1 MVQMDAAASDHITRS
16 AVVINGCP
24 GPWFTCKKGLR
35 QRDAP
40 SPYLF
45 LLVADVLQRRY
56 IQFNGG
62 VRHPLTDTLI
72 VVRAEIPDVRNLKK
86 ILDNFASATGLHINF
101 SKSTAVPI
109 HVSPRTLP
117 RVIRLLQCQEA
128 SFPQVYLGLP
138 LSNLQAFA
146 PLIAKVDKR
155 LVGWQSALLSKAG
168 RVILI
173 NSVLDSLAT
182 HFMSAIA
189 LPQGVFDQLE
199 SKRRAFLWYGK
210 SKTTG
215 ACCLISWEM
224 VQKPRS
230 EAGLG
235 I

>member
-1 MVQMDAAASDHITRS
+1 MLPPPIYS
-16 AVVINGCP
+16 C
-24 GPWFTCKKGLR
+24 WL
-35 QRDAP
+35 
-40 SPYLF
+40 
-45 LLVADVLQRRY
+45 ADVLQRY

-117 RVIRLLQCQEA
+117 RVIRLLQCHCA
-128 SFPQVYLGLP
+128 RKR
-138 LSNLQAFA
+138 LSHKSTGACHSQICKPFT

-173 NSVLDSLAT
+173 NSVLDDLAT

-189 LPQGVFDQLE
+189 LPQGVLDQLE
-199 SKRRAFLWYGK
+199 SKWKAFLWYGK

-215 ACCLISWEM
+215 ACCMISWEM
-224 VQKPRS
+224 VQKQRS
-230 EAGLG
+230 DCLKEDLVLRA
-235 I
+235 

>member
-1 MVQMDAAASDHITRS
+1 MLPPPIYS
-16 AVVINGCP
+16 C
-24 GPWFTCKKGLR
+24 WL
-35 QRDAP
+35 
-40 SPYLF
+40 
-45 LLVADVLQRRY
+45 ADVLQRY

-62 VRHPLTDTLI
+62 VRHPLTDDACPVLQYADDTLI

-173 NSVLDSLAT
+173 NSVLDDLAT

-189 LPQGVFDQLE
+189 LPQCVLDQLE
-199 SKRRAFLWYGK
+199 GKWKAFLWYGK

-215 ACCLISWEM
+215 ACCMISWEM
-224 VQKPRS
+224 VQKQRS
-230 EAGLG
+230 DCLKEDLVLRA
-235 I
+235 